1 MSLAIKYLFFAHG
14 QDLFLVHVLL
24 GMNMMGILSKR
35 HWNKP
40 KG

>member
-14 QDLFLVHVLL
+14 QDLFLGHVLL

-35 HWNKP
+35 R
-40 KG
+40 